1 MVDDIRFNSI
11 VIAESLHRDEV
22 KTGTILHA
30 YLQSLLDDLP
40 TVPVLVLHE
49 QIDGAEAF
57 RRLVHEIS
65 TKVVTAGMLPILHI
79 EAHGSQ
85 EDGLWFADESCMGW
99 EEFCDLIAPLNRETG
114 FRLTVVISACFGA
127 DLLTGVRLSRPAPC
141 FAFIAPTDEISV
153 GEAMGRFRD
162 MYRVML
168 KTLNAS
174 ETFDAMTRDKL
185 VRGSLIPQTAQNWF
199 DMLMSAY
206 LSDHTTPK
214 AIKDFALR
222 QFINEKSS
230 GDSVTTMREFKRL
243 FKVRLPGII
252 KDYFSTFFMLREVPG
267 NHLRFAPLW
276 AKMEHK
282 IATALRGH

>member
-11 VIAESLHRDEV
+11 VIAESLPRDEV

-30 YLQSLLDDLP
+30 YLQSLLEDLP

-65 TKVVTAGMLPILHI
+65 AKVVTAGMLPILHI

-99 EEFCDLIAPLNRETG
+99 EEFCDLIAPLNREMG

-127 DLLTGVRLSRPAPC
+127 DLLTGVRLSSPAPC

-174 ETFDAMTRDKL
+174 ATFDAMTRDKL
-185 VRGSLIPQTAQNWF
+185 IRGALIPQTAQNWF
-199 DMLMSAY
+199 DILMSEY
-206 LSDHTTPK
+206 LSHHATPK

-222 QFINEKSS
+222 QFINERSS
-230 GDSVTTMREFKRL
+230 GDSVVTMREFKRL
-243 FKVRLPGII
+243 FKVRLPGIVE
-252 KDYFSTFFMLREVPG
+252 DYFATYFMLREVPG
-267 NHLRFAPLW
+267 NRRRFAPLW
-276 AKMEHK
+276 AKMDHK
-282 IATALRGH
+282 IATALRRN